1 MKFRFETVLKLH
13 KEKENLIKKELG
25 VINTHLQNQMD
36 RLRFMEGI
44 ADENKEE
51 LNHIMGQDMN
61 IDKMVIYNNFFTG
74 VKLEKVRQEQ
84 VISEVTEKLNL
95 KKQDLIQ
102 SMMKRRTMEII
113 KEREQTAFKK
123 KQQKIEIALNDET
136 GSNQWRLNSW

>member
-25 VINTHLQNQMD
+25 VINTHMQNQMD

-44 ADENKEE
+44 ADEKKEE

-61 IDKMVIYNNFFTG
+61 IDKMILYNNFFTG

-136 GSNQWRLNSW
+136 GSNQWRSNSW

>member
-25 VINTHLQNQMD
+25 VINTHMQNQMD

-44 ADENKEE
+44 ADEKKEE
-51 LNHIMGQDMN
+51 LNRIMGQDMN
-61 IDKMVIYNNFFTG
+61 IDKMVLYNNFFTG

-95 KKQDLIQ
+95 KKQLIN
-102 SMMKRRTMEII
+102 
-113 KEREQTAFKK
+113 FV
-123 KQQKIEIALNDET
+123 IASL
-136 GSNQWRLNSW
+136 

>member
-1 MKFRFETVLKLH
+1 MKFRFETVLKVH

-25 VINTHLQNQMD
+25 AINTHMQNQMD
-36 RLRFMEGI
+36 RLRFMAGI
-44 ADENKEE
+44 ADEKKEE

-61 IDKMVIYNNFFTG
+61 IDKMILFNNFFTG

-136 GSNQWRLNSW
+136 GSNQWRLNS

>member
-1 MKFRFETVLKLH
+1 MKFRFETLLKLH
-13 KEKENLIKKELG
+13 KEKEDLIKKELG
-25 VINTHLQNQMD
+25 VINTHMQNQMD

-44 ADENKEE
+44 AEEKKEE

-61 IDKMVIYNNFFTG
+61 IDKMILFNNFFTG

-113 KEREQTAFKK
+113 KEREQTALKK

>member
-1 MKFRFETVLKLH
+1 MKFRFETVLKVH
-13 KEKENLIKKELG
+13 KEKENQIKKELG
-25 VINTHLQNQMD
+25 VINTHMQNQMD

-44 ADENKEE
+44 ADEKKEE
-51 LNHIMGQDMN
+51 LNHIMGQDIN
-61 IDKMVIYNNFFTG
+61 IDKMVLYNNFFTG
-74 VKLEKVRQEQ
+74 VNLEKVRQEQ

-123 KQQKIEIALNDET
+123 KQQKIEIALNDEI
-136 GSNQWRLNSW
+136 GSNQWWLNS

>member
-1 MKFRFETVLKLH
+1 MKFRFETVLKVH
-13 KEKENLIKKELG
+13 KEKENQIKKELG
-25 VINTHLQNQMD
+25 VINTHMQNQMD

-44 ADENKEE
+44 ADEKKEE
-51 LNHIMGQDMN
+51 LNHIMGQDIN
-61 IDKMVIYNNFFTG
+61 IDKMVLYNNFFTG
-74 VKLEKVRQEQ
+74 VNLEKVRQEQ

-123 KQQKIEIALNDET
+123 KQQKIEIALNDEI
-136 GSNQWRLNSW
+136 GSNQWRLNS

>member
-1 MKFRFETVLKLH
+1 MKFRFETVLKVH
-13 KEKENLIKKELG
+13 KEKENQIKKELG
-25 VINTHLQNQMD
+25 VINTHMQNQMD

-44 ADENKEE
+44 AEEKKEE

-61 IDKMVIYNNFFTG
+61 IDKMILFNNFFTG

-123 KQQKIEIALNDET
+123 KQQKIEIALNDEI
-136 GSNQWRLNSW
+136 GSKQWWLNS

>member
-25 VINTHLQNQMD
+25 VINTHMQNQMD
-36 RLRFMEGI
+36 RLRFMEAI
-44 ADENKEE
+44 VDEKKEE

-61 IDKMVIYNNFFTG
+61 IDKMVLYNNFFTG

-136 GSNQWRLNSW
+136 GSNQWRLNS

>member
-1 MKFRFETVLKLH
+1 MKFRFETVLKVH
-13 KEKENLIKKELG
+13 KEKENQIKKELG
-25 VINTHLQNQMD
+25 VINTHMQNQMD

-44 ADENKEE
+44 ADEKKEE
-51 LNHIMGQDMN
+51 LNHIMGQDIN
-61 IDKMVIYNNFFTG
+61 IDKMVLYNNFFTG
-74 VKLEKVRQEQ
+74 VNLEKVRQEQ

-123 KQQKIEIALNDET
+123 KQQKIEIALNDEI
-136 GSNQWRLNSW
+136 GSKQWWLNS

>member
-25 VINTHLQNQMD
+25 VINTHMQNQMD
-36 RLRFMEGI
+36 RLKFMEGI
-44 ADENKEE
+44 ADEKKEE
-51 LNHIMGQDMN
+51 LNQIIGQDMN
-61 IDKMVIYNNFFTG
+61 IDKMVLYNNFFTG
-74 VKLEKVRQEQ
+74 VRLEKVRQEQ

-136 GSNQWRLNSW
+136 GSNQWRLNS